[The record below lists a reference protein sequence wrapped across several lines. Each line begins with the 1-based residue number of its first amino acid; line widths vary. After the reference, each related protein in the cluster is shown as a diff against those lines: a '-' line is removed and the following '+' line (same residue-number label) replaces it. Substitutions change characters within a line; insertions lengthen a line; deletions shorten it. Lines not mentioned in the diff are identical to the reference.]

1 MKTKTHTALALVDCT
16 IFWEFESPADAGPG
30 EMEED
35 AWEQYP
41 GASLCHQCADTL
53 YVGDALRITEVD
65 GEELDALRCEHIAA
79 EEEEAK
85 EAAVR
90 RKPLHPLQW
99 V

>member
-85 EAAVR
+85 
-90 RKPLHPLQW
+90 
-99 V
+99 